1 MEHFHD
7 EIHSHMLT
15 METGVVRQ
23 NSTQEGDP
31 DEQKAAGFLRPG
43 KTRTEDIAQNY
54 VHDDQAGHQRT
65 REDQNNLNKCHQSI
79 IDFFQNIHVFAI
91 LSFFIYDS
99 RKAANQRESAYPQ
112 VASTS
117 ACTADRLHMNTGCP
131 FTATP
136 QRRSSN
142 S

>member
-43 KTRTEDIAQNY
+43 KTRIEDIAQNY

-91 LSFFIYDS
+91 LSFLFMI
-99 RKAANQRESAYPQ
+99 AAKRQINGKVLTLRWLLQ
-112 VASTS
+112 VPAPPI
-117 ACTADRLHMNTGCP
+117 GCI
-131 FTATP
+131 
-136 QRRSSN
+136 
-142 S
+142 